1 MTRNLRR
8 ALPALAAA
16 LLPCAALAQ
25 GAGTPA
31 PAARTVGPPVQPITT
46 ASALSTEPLGSITG
60 VRELPDGRVLVNDG
74 TRRRLVLMD
83 TTLKTVRV
91 VLDSLAEITN
101 TYGTRTGALIPYR
114 ADSTLFVD
122 PASYAMLVLDPEA
135 RIARV
140 RSVWRVQDLPSLSG
154 QAVVGWPGMDA
165 RGRVVYRV
173 PARAAPPRVPPP
185 SGVPYFPPD
194 PDSAFVVAVDL
205 ATRKQ
210 DTLGVLRIPK
220 TAMKVRQTGEGR
232 FFFDQVLNPLPASDD
247 WAVLPDGAVA
257 FVRARDYRVEY
268 LNPDG
273 SRTSSPKL
281 PFDWQRMTDEGK
293 QRMVDSIRTAQGRT
307 ATTEYV
313 SSMIRWANQ
322 AKRPYP
328 EGFAVP
334 EGYRPPPGFGR
345 DWKLPPGMTLPAG
358 YVYACAP
365 GEEPVV
371 RTPPAGAEDAAPGAR
386 TVVVSGAPVSGTPV
400 PGAPVSVSA
409 VTGSPVPG
417 APGAP
422 PQGLPSCIPAPNSA
436 GGTPPPPTL
445 RQVHVLPAAEL
456 PDYRPPIA
464 SGGSVRA
471 DLEGNLWIRT
481 VPPRPTPGG
490 PIYDVVSRQGELV
503 SRFQLPQ
510 GYSLLGFGRGKTVYL
525 SMRDASG
532 IHLARVR
539 LR

>member
-1 MTRNLRR
+1 MTRLLRLV
-8 ALPALAAA
+8 LPALAAA
-16 LLPCAALAQ
+16 ALPAAALAQ
-25 GAGTPA
+25 VEGTPA

-83 TTLKTVRV
+83 TTLHTVRV

-101 TYGTRTGALIPYR
+101 TYGTRPGALIPYR

-122 PASYAMLVLDPEA
+122 PASYAMLVLDPEG

-140 RSVWRVQDLPSLSG
+140 RSVWRVQDLPSLTG
-154 QAVVGWPGMDA
+154 QGTTGWPGMDA

-173 PARAAPPRVPPP
+173 PARAAPPPVPPP

-205 ATRKQ
+205 ATRRQ
-210 DTLGVLRIPK
+210 DTLGVLRIPRS
-220 TAMKVRQTGEGR
+220 AMKVRQTGEGR
-232 FFFDQVLNPLPASDD
+232 FVFDQVLNPLPASDD

-273 SRTSSPKL
+273 SRTSPPKL
-281 PFDWQRMTDEGK
+281 PFDWQRMTDEDK
-293 QRMVDSIRTAQGRT
+293 QRMTDSIRTTQGRT
-307 ATTEYV
+307 AVTEYV

-322 AKRPYP
+322 TRRPYP
-328 EGFAVP
+328 AGLAVP

-345 DWKLPPGMTLPAG
+345 DWKLPPGVTLPAG

-371 RTPPAGAEDAAPGAR
+371 RTPPAGAPGAPPGAR
-386 TVVVSGAPVSGTPV
+386 TVVVSGAPVPGSPV
-400 PGAPVSVSA
+400 PGAPVPGA
-409 VTGSPVPG
+409 PVPG

-422 PQGLPSCIPAPNSA
+422 PQGLPSCIPAPTSA
-436 GGTPPPPTL
+436 AGAPPAPVL
-445 RQVHVLPAAEL
+445 RQVHVLPASEL

-471 DLEGNLWIRT
+471 DAEGNLWIRT
-481 VPPRPTPGG
+481 VPPRPAAGG
-490 PIYDVVSRQGELV
+490 PVYDVVSRGGELV

-510 GYSLLGFGRGKTVYL
+510 GYTLVGFGRGKTVYL